1 LLAGILLEF
10 AVCNE
15 HGLLLQSNRD
25 LCRLIDGS
33 LAQIVGALWV
43 LLAVLFVVA
52 SLGIANTLS
61 LNVLEQTR
69 ELGILRAVGMS
80 RGRVRKLVLC
90 QALLLALAGL
100 LPGLI
105 AGLGLAA
112 LVEHAPGRLGGFSF
126 EPLLI
131 FCCFGLALVIV
142 VLAAL
147 VPARRAAR
155 LPIVRSLAS

>member
-1 LLAGILLEF
+1 M
-10 AVCNE
+10 
-15 HGLLLQSNRD
+15 
-25 LCRLIDGS
+25 
-33 LAQIVGALWV
+33 

-69 ELGILRAVGMS
+69 ELGILRAMGMS

-100 LPGLI
+100 LPGLF

-112 LVEHAPGRLGGFSF
+112 LVERDPGRLGGFSA

-131 FCCFGLALVIV
+131 VGCFGLALLIV
-142 VLAAL
+142 VLASL
-147 VPARRAAR
+147 LPAQRAAR